1 MVELSLVDA
10 RIVRVLSLDQLIEV
24 KAHVRRPKDKI
35 VEAELRAIRNRL
47 GASVTTTVDDP
58 NVQ

>member
-10 RIVRVLSLDQLIEV
+10 RVVSVLALDQRIEV
-24 KAHVRRPKDKI
+24 KAHLRRPKDEI

-47 GASVTTTVDDP
+47 GASTNVDDSEGP
-58 NVQ
+58 